1 MSKIIPDA
9 KGSKMR
15 RLLLSVLLI
24 CAGSYPACAGG
35 PWWID
40 GHLDINE
47 GDIYDGQMFI
57 IDYGSVD
64 VFGGDIGKL
73 ETWGYSTAAIY
84 GGTIDILYATKDS
97 VVDLHKAFDVGKLG
111 AFDNSI
117 VNIYTDSFTLSTEE
131 GEYGNGYIE
140 GTYYN
145 TATTFHIPFYHENT
159 YLHVRAIPE
168 PATLLLVAIGG
179 LLVSKRNHPRR

>member
-57 IDYGSVD
+57 IDYGSAD

-73 ETWGYSTAAIY
+73 SFFDYSTGNIY
-84 GGTIDILYATKDS
+84 GGQIQILLTEESS
-97 VVDLHKAFDVGKLG
+97 VVDIYGGFFDTV
-111 AFDNSI
+111 AC
-117 VNIYTDSFTLSTEE
+117 YTDSTVYLYAYDTIYHPQGGLYNDPWLEGKYYRDNSPFSFTLRGPDAYSRL
-131 GEYGNGYIE
+131 NI
-140 GTYYN
+140 
-145 TATTFHIPFYHENT
+145 
-159 YLHVRAIPE
+159 VPE
-168 PATLLLVAIGG
+168 PGTVVLLGLGG
-179 LLVSKRNHPRR
+179 LLLRRRPSL